1 MTAARWCN
9 YGNHSFDGS
18 RADTLI
24 IGKMQNVNNQWGG
37 QQPHYE
43 PNLKEICGDCA
54 AENGLTLDYEAPP
67 DPTTRHKAIEADLER
82 QIKSGK

>member
-9 YGNHSFDGS
+9 YGQHAFDGE
-18 RADTLI
+18 RPDTLI
-24 IGKMQNVNNQWGG
+24 IGQQKQVPNQWGG

-54 AENGLTLDYEAPP
+54 AAQGLALDYVAPEP
-67 DPTTRHKAIEADLER
+67 PEVRHAELRKEL
-82 QIKSGK
+82 KGK